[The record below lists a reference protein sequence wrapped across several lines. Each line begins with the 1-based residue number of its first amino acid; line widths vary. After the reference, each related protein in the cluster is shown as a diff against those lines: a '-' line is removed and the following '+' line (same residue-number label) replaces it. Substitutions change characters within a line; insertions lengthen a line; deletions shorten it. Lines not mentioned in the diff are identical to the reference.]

1 MLVLSESK
9 KYLHIPDIKYIYPTD
24 HTRAPNWVRIVS
36 GTGVMPHYRPEVG
49 GCGVT
54 YPGWY
59 DGEMPTEVGQMT
71 KGLVIYIFS
80 AEFHIFIIKNIWLYL
95 K

>member
-1 MLVLSESK
+1 MFSNVIICLKS
-9 KYLHIPDIKYIYPTD
+9 YLIASD
-24 HTRAPNWVRIVS
+24 HTRAPYWVRIVS

-71 KGLVIYIFS
+71 KGLPFS
-80 AEFHIFIIKNIWLYL
+80 NIHIFN
-95 K
+95 